1 MYFKKVV
8 LDRTNAYIPG
18 IALLVVS
25 SLPSS
30 SRYPFLQD
38 LWHRHQEEMPLKPSE
53 RPNPDLSPTPGQ
65 PSVKRSGP
73 LPPQETKKLPNSQ
86 ETDLMSPPRKALFT

>member
-1 MYFKKVV
+1 M
-8 LDRTNAYIPG
+8 YIPG
-18 IALLVVS
+18 IALLVIS

-30 SRYPFLQD
+30 SGYPLLQD
-38 LWHRHQEEMPLKPSE
+38 LWQHHQEEMSLKTTE
-53 RPNPDLSPTPGQ
+53 HPNPDLLPTPGQ

>member
-30 SRYPFLQD
+30 SRLLQD
-38 LWHRHQEEMPLKPSE
+38 LWQHQEKMPLKPTE

-65 PSVKRSGP
+65 LSVKRSGP

-86 ETDLMSPPRKALFT
+86 ETDLTSPPRKAIFT